1 MSRVLKLLAVLL
13 VVALI
18 AAFLPVWK
26 GGRPLLSLEDLRQ
39 PDALPRLD
47 LDGRPDT
54 VLIYKWRDAEGE
66 IHYSNE
72 PPPPDA
78 LYEQIEIDPDV
89 NTLPAVPA
97 SDSER

>member
-1 MSRVLKLLAVLL
+1 MSRILKLLAVLL

-18 AAFLPVWK
+18 AAFLPVWN
-26 GGRPLLSLEDLRQ
+26 GGRALLSLDDLRRA
-39 PDALPRLD
+39 DGLPKLD
-47 LDGRPDT
+47 LNVRQDT
-54 VLIYKWRDAEGE
+54 VLIYKWRDAKGE

-97 SDSER
+97 SEPER

>member
-1 MSRVLKLLAVLL
+1 
-13 VVALI
+13 
-18 AAFLPVWK
+18 
-26 GGRPLLSLEDLRQ
+26 LSLEDLRQ

-54 VLIYKWRDAEGE
+54 VLIYKWRDAQGE

-97 SDSER
+97 SDPER

>member
-1 MSRVLKLLAVLL
+1 MSRILKLLAVLL

-18 AAFLPVWK
+18 AAFLPVWN
-26 GGRPLLSLEDLRQ
+26 GGRALLSLDDLRQ
-39 PDALPRLD
+39 ADGLPKLD
-47 LDGRPDT
+47 LDGRQDT
-54 VLIYKWRDAEGE
+54 VLIYKWRDAKGE

-97 SDSER
+97 SEPER

>member
-1 MSRVLKLLAVLL
+1 MSRILKLLALLL

-18 AAFLPVWK
+18 AVFLPVWN
-26 GGRPLLSLEDLRQ
+26 GGRPLLSLDDLRKA
-39 PDALPRLD
+39 DGLPTID
-47 LDGRPDT
+47 LDGRQDT
-54 VLIYKWRDAEGE
+54 VLIYKWRDANGE

-97 SDSER
+97 SDPER